1 MRKKWIKW
9 MLVLI
14 WMFVIFLFSSQKGQQ
29 SSHNNRFIVDM
40 LKYVGV
46 NLDIILGSKDNYIIR
61 KLAHMTEYFILYQ
74 LVYNA
79 IYERFRFS
87 KTLVLS
93 LVFTFLYACSDEY
106 HQSFVPGRSPA
117 FIDVLIDTVGG
128 TIAFMYRLVSNWRQV
143 NT

>member
-1 MRKKWIKW
+1 MKKKWIKW

-14 WMFVIFLFSSQKGQQ
+14 WMIVIFWFSGQKGQQ
-29 SSHNNRFIVDM
+29 SSHNNRFVVDIF
-40 LKYVGV
+40 KYVGI
-46 NLDIILGSKDNYIIR
+46 NLDILLGGKDNYIIR

-93 LVFTFLYACSDEY
+93 LIFTFLYACSDEY
-106 HQSFVPGRSPA
+106 HQSFVPDRSPS
-117 FIDVLIDTVGG
+117 FIDVLIDTGGG
-128 TIAFMYRLVSNWRQV
+128 TIALMFRLVFHTKDV
-143 NT
+143 